1 MHCVNLLNFFEYFEY
16 FFDFPSPTCISWGF
30 VCTWYSSLGRT
41 KRSPSV
47 PWLYRY
53 SFFPPIALQL
63 LICPNIRNERSN
75 LVCFLDSIVL
85 QKTFVR
91 SLCWVTESLL
101 NWKWIISG
109 NNLRAS
115 SAGLTAMRVQCRRG
129 KGWENMIR
137 CRLRFK
143 KKGTKSVTG
152 DNFSKNSLER
162 LQVPPTG
169 LPCLPLKASVVF
181 Q

>member
-1 MHCVNLLNFFEYFEY
+1 MYKLRFCLYLVLLAREDKKVSICSVTIPVFL
-16 FFDFPSPTCISWGF
+16 FPSYCLAIADLSK
-30 VCTWYSSLGRT
+30 YSEREIKPCLLPRFYCATKKFREKPLLGYG
-41 KRSPSV
+41 V
-47 PWLYRY
+47 P
-53 SFFPPIALQL
+53 AK
-63 LICPNIRNERSN
+63 LII
-75 LVCFLDSIVL
+75 
-85 QKTFVR
+85 
-91 SLCWVTESLL
+91 
-101 NWKWIISG
+101 WIISG

-115 SAGLTAMRVQCRRG
+115 SAGLTAMRVQGRRG

-143 KKGTKSVTG
+143 KRGTKSVTA

-169 LPCLPLKASVVF
+169 LPCLPLKESVVF

>member
-1 MHCVNLLNFFEYFEY
+1 MSPWENIKGLSIMHCVNLLNFFEYFEY

-85 QKTFVR
+85 QKNFVR

-101 NWKWIISG
+101 NWSFGSFQETTYAQVLLAWPQCAC
-109 NNLRAS
+109 RAGGEK
-115 SAGLTAMRVQCRRG
+115 AGKIWLDVG
-129 KGWENMIR
+129 
-137 CRLRFK
+137 
-143 KKGTKSVTG
+143 
-152 DNFSKNSLER
+152 
-162 LQVPPTG
+162 
-169 LPCLPLKASVVF
+169 
-181 Q
+181 

>member
-41 KRSPSV
+41 KSICS
-47 PWLYRY
+47 LYRY
-53 SFFPPIALQL
+53 SFFPPIADLSKYSEREIKPCL
-63 LICPNIRNERSN
+63 LPRFYCATKKFREKP
-75 LVCFLDSIVL
+75 
-85 QKTFVR
+85 
-91 SLCWVTESLL
+91 LL
-101 NWKWIISG
+101 GYGVPAKLIIWIISG

-115 SAGLTAMRVQCRRG
+115 SAGLTAMRVQGRRG

-143 KKGTKSVTG
+143 KRGTKSVTG

-169 LPCLPLKASVVF
+169 LPCLPLKESVVF